1 MMREAILHRKSWK
14 LMEET
19 LVLFCL
25 RSIGIYIG
33 MTQSEEDF
41 VFHWKRESP
50 ICYREYELDDSI
62 SVPLPVACH
71 ILVSLLDTSLQA
83 NSSWK
88 VNGNDDIGFSLKLI
102 WDLSCL
108 VIHMLSQ
115 CTEHRSC
122 AIRYLLPA
130 IFKAL
135 TYIYNFNVQVL
146 GSFYALS
153 W

>member
-1 MMREAILHRKSWK
+1 MLREAVLHRQSWK
-14 LMEET
+14 FMEET

-25 RSIGIYIG
+25 RSIGIYVG

-41 VFHWKRESP
+41 VFQWKKESP
-50 ICYREYELDDSI
+50 ICYREFELDDSI
-62 SVPLPVACH
+62 SVPLPVVCY
-71 ILVSLLDTSLQA
+71 ILASLLDTALQA

-88 VNGNDDIGFSLKLI
+88 LNGNEDSGFLSKLI
-102 WDLSCL
+102 WDLAGL

-130 IFKAL
+130 IFKTL
-135 TYIYNFNVQVL
+135 TYLYNFKIEVL
-146 GSFYALS
+146 GSLYALS